1 MFERDIH
8 QTRVKNSSLCVQYFS
23 AQARAIRFIYFLLER
38 ACQDAGDHRILFLIS
53 YFFREKIINQEK
65 SLFFKQL
72 VIEIIKIFSQERQ
85 FWIKNHIISERSED
99 GLSSYVF
106 ISILK
111 FLTKIDFFWGGGGA
125 KKHGTVYFL
134 MFSIHSIIR
143 VVLYGSLL
151 ASNIYWK
158 YFSKILKNS
167 IIKKFWRWYIYVPPG
182 LKGLKLVG

>member
-1 MFERDIH
+1 
-8 QTRVKNSSLCVQYFS
+8 
-23 AQARAIRFIYFLLER
+23 LLER

-111 FLTKIDFFWGGGGA
+111 FLKKIDFFLVGGGSA
-125 KKHGTVYFL
+125 
-134 MFSIHSIIR
+134 
-143 VVLYGSLL
+143 
-151 ASNIYWK
+151 
-158 YFSKILKNS
+158 
-167 IIKKFWRWYIYVPPG
+167 
-182 LKGLKLVG
+182 